1 MLYTSGVRGSTI
13 AELIAA
19 SSVHE
24 SPNRRYIVSNF
35 LKPTS
40 GRHQEAGL
48 GLMETIV
55 GLLVVLI
62 VGSVLLHLG
71 RMGFAMYRLNAAT
84 GGITEELALA
94 RGQAMES
101 RTSVSVIFDAKA
113 KKFGLDRNSNGR
125 LDSVEAE
132 DLPAGVDIAEDAIVI
147 FARSG
152 NLAPGSKQPD
162 IIISNTTKSRRVS
175 VSKSGTVEVD

>member
-1 MLYTSGVRGSTI
+1 
-13 AELIAA
+13 
-19 SSVHE
+19 
-24 SPNRRYIVSNF
+24 
-35 LKPTS
+35 
-40 GRHQEAGL
+40 
-48 GLMETIV
+48 MEVIV

-84 GGITEELALA
+84 GGIAEELELA
-94 RGQAMES
+94 REQAIERRAS
-101 RTSVSVIFDAKA
+101 ISVIFDAKEER
-113 KKFGLDRNSNGR
+113 FGLDRNGNGR

-132 DLPAGVDIAEDAIVI
+132 ELPAGVEIAEDAVVI

-152 NLAPGSKQPD
+152 NLAPGSKQPN

-175 VSKSGTVEVD
+175 VSKSGTVEID

>member
-1 MLYTSGVRGSTI
+1 
-13 AELIAA
+13 
-19 SSVHE
+19 
-24 SPNRRYIVSNF
+24 
-35 LKPTS
+35 
-40 GRHQEAGL
+40 
-48 GLMETIV
+48 MET
-55 GLLVVLI
+55 
-62 VGSVLLHLG
+62 
-71 RMGFAMYRLNAAT
+71 
-84 GGITEELALA
+84 
-94 RGQAMES
+94 
-101 RTSVSVIFDAKA
+101 RTSVSVIFDAKE

-132 DLPAGVDIAEDAIVI
+132 ELPAGVDIAEDAIVI